1 MSTFWQSVRDER
13 RHPLHHV
20 DRRRPAFCAG
30 ADAEDISPTALKES
44 LQVLRQ
50 YARTLIADQL
60 DEAWSVAYRHFPTP
74 TGPKGHWHL
83 WKNVPRAGRN
93 RTEGHTVLARKLI

>member
-1 MSTFWQSVRDER
+1 VTSAAIRCIMLTGAGR
-13 RHPLHHV
+13 
-20 DRRRPAFCAG
+20 AFCAG